1 MKKGAKL
8 GAFILLAGSA
18 IAMASCGETKSE
30 TAIAVEEASKMTLA
44 ELKEKSKAEFEAQPN
59 EKFKVVGLT
68 SALQKVAVS
77 VAAQCDWIKYKTGA
91 DGAVGDNDNID
102 VNNSYKDAALLTAL
116 QSADKTYV
124 ADYVLAQDARSFATL
139 VDDGILYNYAPAD
152 KSAIGLSDE
161 DTNPLKGIHF
171 NKLFWT
177 NTNFEKVNG
186 FKLHNIWQM
195 TTAAKTANKSDAIT
209 KVSFQ
214 SPETEQINMSFL
226 VSALNPSEQ
235 KRIETAYKNYF
246 GTEWTKNNGYES
258 AGAQWL
264 DQFIDTISRWHSS
277 DGTAMKETQ
286 LKDDWTAG
294 YVYYGAFAKMKDAV
308 GKKYT
313 VDLNGNGTTNDT
325 GVTVECDGKTYTYNE
340 TDLNAM
346 TTVKWDW
353 TIDGFNGF
361 MYCMDSQIINN
372 AKFPYTAA
380 LFARVLL
387 EEETYKA
394 AIFNAST
401 PGENGQAGNQYG
413 YYYPGAASSGFNYA
427 KGDWTK
433 EQHKAREINED
444 FEYLKTVK
452 SSTVNAIVAKV
463 AGKTGTN

>member
-1 MKKGAKL
+1 MKKGKKL
-8 GAFILLAGSA
+8 GAIILLAGSA

-30 TAIAVEEASKMTLA
+30 TELAVEQASTMTLA
-44 ELKEKSKAEFEAQPN
+44 ELKEKSKAEFEAKPN

-68 SALQKVAVS
+68 SALQKVAAS

-91 DGAVGDNDNID
+91 DGAVGENDNID
-102 VNNSYKDAALLTAL
+102 VNNGYKDAALLEAL
-116 QSADKTYV
+116 QSADNAYV
-124 ADYVLAQDARSFATL
+124 ADYVLAQDARSFSTL
-139 VDDGILYNYAPAD
+139 VEDGILYNYSPAD
-152 KSAIGLSDE
+152 KDAIGLLDE

-177 NTNFEKVNG
+177 NTNFEAVNG

-226 VSALNPSEQ
+226 VSVLNESEQ
-235 KRIETAYKNYF
+235 DRIKTAYKNYF
-246 GTEWTKNNGYES
+246 GTDWVANGNYKT
-258 AGAQWL
+258 AGEQWL
-264 DQFIDTISRWHSS
+264 DQFLDTISRWHSS

-286 LKDDWTAG
+286 LKDDWQAG

-313 VDLNGNGTTNDT
+313 VDLNGDGDTDDT
-325 GVTVECDGKTYTYNE
+325 GIEVVCDGTTYTYAE
-340 TDLNAM
+340 KDINAM

-394 AIFNAST
+394 AIFNTST
-401 PGENGQAGNQYG
+401 PGSNGEAGNQYG
-413 YYYPGAASSGFNYA
+413 YYYPGTASSTFNYA

-433 EQHKAREINED
+433 EQHKAKEINED
-444 FEYLKTVK
+444 FDYLKTVP
-452 SSTVNAIVAKV
+452 SSTINSIITKVTAKG
-463 AGKTGTN
+463 AGA

>member
-1 MKKGAKL
+1 MKKGTKF
-8 GAFILLAGSA
+8 GAILLLAGSA
-18 IAMASCGETKSE
+18 IAMASCGNTKTG
-30 TAIAVEEASKMTLA
+30 TAADVEAASKLTLA

-68 SALQKVAVS
+68 SALQKVATS
-77 VAAQCDWIKYKTGA
+77 VAAQCDWIKYGT
-91 DGAVGDNDNID
+91 DNDNID

-116 QSADKTYV
+116 QAADNQYF

-139 VDDGILYNYAPAD
+139 VDDGILYNYSPAD

-161 DTNPLKGIHF
+161 DCNPLKGIHF

-195 TTAAKTANKSDAIT
+195 TTAAKDANKADAIT

-226 VSALNPSEQ
+226 VSVLSEKEQ
-235 KRIETAYKNYF
+235 DRIKTAYKNYF
-246 GTEWTKNNGYES
+246 GKEWAKTDKYES

-264 DQFIDTISRWHSS
+264 DQFLDTISRWHSS

-286 LKDDWTAG
+286 LKDDWAAG

-308 GKKYT
+308 GKKYA
-313 VDLNGNGTTNDT
+313 VDMDGDGKTDTTNFE
-325 GVTVECDGKTYTYNE
+325 VTCDGKTYTYNE
-340 TDLNAM
+340 AEVNAM

-394 AIFNAST
+394 AIFNKST
-401 PGENGQAGNQYG
+401 PGTDGNAGNQYG
-413 YYYPGAASSGFNYA
+413 YYYPGTASSSFNYA
-427 KGDWTK
+427 AGDWTK
-433 EQHKAREINED
+433 EQHKAREVNED
-444 FEYLKTVK
+444 FDYLKTVK

-463 AGKTGTN
+463 TKA